1 MLQGKCLE
9 RILEWYME
17 SLIKTEFNIDY
28 EQRYHFLSYRVYN
41 DRGAFLF
48 NGGLLAHD
56 SGLKNNID
64 VNVYD
69 N

>member
-1 MLQGKCLE
+1 
-9 RILEWYME
+9 ME

-28 EQRYHFLSYRVYN
+28 EQRYHFPSYRVYN
-41 DRGAFLF
+41 DRGTFLF
-48 NGGLLAHD
+48 NGGLLVHG

>member
-28 EQRYHFLSYRVYN
+28 EQRYHFPSYRVYN
-41 DRGAFLF
+41 DRGTFLF
-48 NGGLLAHD
+48 NGGLLVHG